1 MKLMLFLMP
10 KFACKSWHFFKI
22 IAYFIY
28 LCIYLNVLAYFQKT
42 CIFYIFLHISYNQSV
57 CYSFKKDG
65 VTIKTVP
72 LIGMGFLT
80 LVDSLFWHLPFVSSK
95 QAHAVREKAQPS
107 VTEEDW
113 TQKFNSITAEH
124 KEPGAREQL
133 RAQWKEWLAARKAG
147 PAGSEGG
154 AEAHGERQ
162 LFMDD

>member
-1 MKLMLFLMP
+1 M
-10 KFACKSWHFFKI
+10 
-22 IAYFIY
+22 
-28 LCIYLNVLAYFQKT
+28 
-42 CIFYIFLHISYNQSV
+42 HISYNQSV

-65 VTIKTVP
+65 VTIKTVS

-95 QAHAVREKAQPS
+95 QAHAVREKAQPL

-133 RAQWKEWLAARKAG
+133 RAQWKWKEWLTAWKAG
-147 PAGSEGG
+147 PAGSEGW
-154 AEAHGERQ
+154 AEADGERP
-162 LFMDD
+162 LFLDD